1 MSGIARRLP
10 VGAETVEGGVS
21 FRVWAPGRRHV
32 EVVLEE
38 AEEDQQTPPSGPS
51 AATPDVAAVRRERSS
66 GAGFPLEAEADGYF
80 SAVVPAAAGA
90 RYRFRLDGAADL
102 LPDPASRH
110 QPDGP
115 HGASVVVD
123 ADTFRWTDADWRGI
137 GIAGQI
143 IYEMHVGT
151 FTPEGTWAAAA
162 GKLPLLKEIGIT
174 VIEMM
179 PVNEFPGRF
188 GWGYDG
194 VNLFAPTRLYGTPDD
209 LRAFIDAAHREGI
222 AVILDV
228 VYNHFGPDGNYLG
241 HYTQNYFTD
250 RYDNEWGA
258 AINFDGPG
266 SEGTRDFFLA
276 NVTMWI
282 EEYHFD
288 GLRLDATQSLHDR
301 SPEHIVAAIART
313 ARKAAGSRA
322 VIVIGENE
330 PQDARLVRPPEA
342 GGYGLDAL
350 WNDDLHHSAMVT
362 LTGRAEAY
370 YQDYDGSPQEFISA
384 AKHGFLFQGQVYSQQ
399 AKRRGTHAL
408 DIPPPAFVTFVQNHD
423 QVANSAWGHRFHRI
437 ASPAR
442 ARAVTALLLL
452 LPGTPMLFQGQEF
465 WASAPFLYFA
475 DHEPELAAMVEKG
488 RGEFM
493 RQFPSL
499 AALDHIPFRSNR
511 SERQGYVQAFESGAI
526 SCRSDDFIRS
536 ESAPEGSPLT
546 ARPHEP
552 SSFEASKL
560 DWSEFDRNAAVVAL
574 HRDLIAL
581 RRTDPVFSTQKAGG
595 LDGAVLGPEA
605 FVLRFFGPDGDD
617 RLVIV
622 NLGTDIR
629 RPSFPV
635 PLMAPP
641 AGRRW
646 SLIGSSEDLGYGG
659 GGTPPVETETGW
671 HLPGHATVVLAG
683 R

>member
-1 MSGIARRLP
+1 MNGIARRLP
-10 VGAETVEGGVS
+10 VGAEIVEGGVS
-21 FRVWAPGRRHV
+21 FRIWAPGRHTV
-32 EVVLEE
+32 EVILEE
-38 AEEDQQTPPSGPS
+38 AEEDQPPPPSASGGGAGE
-51 AATPDVAAVRRERSS
+51 AAGGHRASS
-66 GAGFPLEAEADGYF
+66 GASFALEAEDHGYF

-102 LPDPASRH
+102 LPDPASHH

-123 ADTFRWTDADWRGI
+123 PEAFRWTDADWRGV
-137 GIAGQI
+137 GIAGQVV
-143 IYEMHVGT
+143 YEMHVGT

-162 GKLPLLKEIGIT
+162 GKLALLKDIGIT

-266 SEGTRDFFLA
+266 SGGVRDFFLA
-276 NVTMWI
+276 NVAMWI
-282 EEYHFD
+282 EDYHFD

-313 ARKAAGSRA
+313 ARAAAGPRA
-322 VIVIGENE
+322 VIVVGENE
-330 PQDARLVRPPEA
+330 PQDARLIRSPEA

-350 WNDDLHHSAMVT
+350 WNDDFHHSAMVA
-362 LTGRAEAY
+362 LTGRKEAY
-370 YQDYDGSPQEFISA
+370 YQDYDGSPQEFVSA
-384 AKHGFLFQGQVYSQQ
+384 AKHGFLFQGQIYSQQ
-399 AKRRGTHAL
+399 EKRRGTHAL
-408 DIPPPAFVTFVQNHD
+408 DIAPSAFVTFVQNHD
-423 QVANSAWGHRFHRI
+423 QVANSAWGHRFDRT
-437 ASPAR
+437 ASPGR
-442 ARAVTALLLL
+442 ARAVTALLLT

-499 AALDHIPFRSNR
+499 AAID
-511 SERQGYVQAFESGAI
+511 
-526 SCRSDDFIRS
+526 
-536 ESAPEGSPLT
+536 GSPLT
-546 ARPHEP
+546 ARPHDP
-552 SSFEASKL
+552 ASFEASKL

-581 RRTDPVFSTQKAGG
+581 RRADPVFSAQTAGG

-622 NLGTDIR
+622 NLGADIR

-646 SLIGSSEDLGYGG
+646 TTIWSSEDLGYGG